1 MPELLG
7 NLDAVK
13 KGIADH
19 GLDAL
24 VAISPENVPYTAGV
38 IVTTQRVLRDR
49 LAIVVMPSEGEA
61 TFLVAGQEVG
71 YVTGRTWI
79 EDVRSYLAL
88 DGPVEGPPVQGASPI
103 QALVDVLKEKGLT
116 AGRVGIE
123 INYLTVP
130 FHRELVEALPELEL
144 APCEG
149 LLERARMIKT
159 PAELELMTR
168 AAVATER
175 ALMAAYM
182 TIQPGAR
189 ERGIVGHLA
198 GNLLQAGADMPGGL
212 FLRVG
217 PNTGY
222 AHPLAE
228 DYVAQPGDLATSDVG
243 ASFSGYVSDV
253 ARTAVIGKASD
264 HQRSI
269 YDRLVEVHRR
279 TIEAMAPGVP
289 ASEVFQA
296 AVREY
301 DRVKIPFPMA
311 FAGHGIGLHVHEKP
325 LLSAH
330 EHTPL
335 QPGMVF
341 AVETRVRWPEK
352 EGYHI
357 EDFVIISE
365 EGPEVIT
372 TVMDT
377 SRLMEI

>member
-1 MPELLG
+1 MPELLSNMKAVRDG
-7 NLDAVK
+7 IAESGLDAV
-13 KGIADH
+13 
-19 GLDAL
+19 
-24 VAISPENVPYTAGV
+24 VAISPENVPYTTGV
-38 IVTTQRVLRDR
+38 IITTQKSLRDR
-49 LAIVVMPSEGEA
+49 LAMVVLPNDGDA

-79 EDVRSYLAL
+79 QDIRSYLAL
-88 DGPVEGPPVQGASPI
+88 DGPVDGPPVQGASPI
-103 QALVDVLKEKGLT
+103 HALVEVLKEKGLT

-123 INYLTVP
+123 VNYLTVP

-144 APCEG
+144 VPCEG
-149 LLERARMIKT
+149 LFERVRMIKT
-159 PAELELMTR
+159 PGEVDLMTR

-175 ALMAAYM
+175 ALMATYM

-189 ERGIVGHLA
+189 ERGIVGQLA

-217 PNTGY
+217 ANTGY
-222 AHPLAE
+222 AHPIPE
-228 DYVAQPGDLATSDVG
+228 DNVAQVGDLATSDVG
-243 ASFSGYVSDV
+243 GSFAGYVSDV
-253 ARTAVIGKASD
+253 ARTAVIGKPSD

-269 YDRLVEVHRR
+269 YERLAEVHRR
-279 TIEAMAPGVP
+279 TIEAMMPGVP
-289 ASEVFQA
+289 ASEVFQT

-301 DRVKIPFPMA
+301 ERVNISFPMA

-330 EHTPL
+330 ENTPL
-335 QPGMVF
+335 QPNMVF
-341 AVETRVRWPEK
+341 AVETRVRWPQK

-357 EDFVIISE
+357 EDFV
-365 EGPEVIT
+365 VIT
-372 TVMDT
+372 EKGPQVMTTAMDT

>member
-1 MPELLG
+1 MDSRLRENDDQGRRRLFGWGKVADWGWTSMPELLG

-61 TFLVAGQEVG
+61 TFLVAGQEAG

-159 PAELELMTR
+159 PAELQLMTR

-222 AHPLAE
+222 AHPLA
-228 DYVAQPGDLATSDVG
+228 
-243 ASFSGYVSDV
+243 
-253 ARTAVIGKASD
+253 
-264 HQRSI
+264 
-269 YDRLVEVHRR
+269 
-279 TIEAMAPGVP
+279 
-289 ASEVFQA
+289 
-296 AVREY
+296 
-301 DRVKIPFPMA
+301 
-311 FAGHGIGLHVHEKP
+311 
-325 LLSAH
+325 
-330 EHTPL
+330 
-335 QPGMVF
+335 
-341 AVETRVRWPEK
+341 
-352 EGYHI
+352 
-357 EDFVIISE
+357 
-365 EGPEVIT
+365 
-372 TVMDT
+372 
-377 SRLMEI
+377 